1 MEGTG
6 IGSQEKEQTDKVLNK
21 IISKNSHDLINVEKV
36 HSSLKS
42 SVDLDFN

>member
-6 IGSQEKEQTDKVLNK
+6 IGSPEKEQTDKLLNK
-21 IISKNSHDLINVEKV
+21 ILSKNSHDIINVEKV
-36 HSSLKS
+36 HSSLTS